1 MRVDSVAGGVGVA
14 FSLVYLA
21 IALQIPSSFSSAELV
36 GPRVFPIA
44 IGVALALASLA
55 LLVKGLREASSDEG
69 GEPAEPV
76 EEEDDTL
83 EQNST
88 RLGVIIALLFGY
100 ILLFVPLGYLI
111 STFLFVLTVTMYL
124 DSRHWIRN
132 LVYAILFPIVV
143 YFVFT
148 ELLRVTLPTGLLS

>member
-1 MRVDSVAGGVGVA
+1 MRADSVAGGVGFV
-14 FSLVYLA
+14 FSLAYLA
-21 IALQIPSSFSSAELV
+21 IALQIPLSSLSAAGV

-55 LLVKGLREASSDEG
+55 LLVKGLREAPGDEG
-69 GEPAEPV
+69 GDPAEPV

-83 EQNST
+83 AQSPT

-100 ILLFVPLGYLI
+100 ILLFVPLGYMI
-111 STFLFVLTVTMYL
+111 STFLFVSAITMYL

-132 LVYAILFPIVV
+132 LVYAILFPLVV
-143 YFVFT
+143 YLVFT
-148 ELLRVTLPTGLLS
+148 ELLRVTLPTGPLS

>member
-1 MRVDSVAGGVGVA
+1 VKADSVAGGVGFV
-14 FSLVYLA
+14 FSLAYLA
-21 IALQIPSSFSSAELV
+21 MALQIQTPSVSAV
-36 GPRVFPIA
+36 GPRTFPIA

-69 GEPAEPV
+69 GETAEPV

-83 EQNST
+83 AQSPT
-88 RLGVIIALLFGY
+88 RLGVIIALLVGY
-100 ILLFVPLGYLI
+100 ILLFVPLGYVV
-111 STFLFVLTVTMYL
+111 STFLFILAVTMYL

-132 LVYAILFPIVV
+132 LVYAILFPLVV